1 MDTTVAEFI
10 SAQYFRRPDARVSL
24 REAFVSFLAS
34 LPDDRTR
41 RLWPRWRFVAEV
53 SRELPVGNDGCGRAM
68 IGGLS
73 DSPPQRWAVDDAG
86 RLRLTRA

>member
-1 MDTTVAEFI
+1 VDTTVAAFL
-10 SAQYFRRPDARVSL
+10 AAHYFRRPDARVSM
-24 REAFVSFLAS
+24 RDAFVSFLAS

-53 SRELPVGNDGCGRAM
+53 SREFPTGTDGCGRLM
-68 IGGLS
+68 IGGLG
-73 DSPPQRWAVDDAG
+73 DSPPERWAVDDVG

>member
-1 MDTTVAEFI
+1 MNTDVAAFL
-10 SAQYFRRPDARVSL
+10 AAHFHRRPDARVTMH
-24 REAFVSFLAS
+24 AAYHGFLAS

-53 SRELPVGNDGCGRAM
+53 SREFPVGTDGCNRLC
-68 IGGLS
+68 IGGLG
-73 DSPPQRWAVDDAG
+73 DSPPERWAVDDAG